1 MFLDPRRSAWRARNG
16 KAARQPLLSL
26 QASKWTDKAPLHP
39 NLASRRLNPLSHEM
53 NILSRASTAIGSL
66 ERRAHRRFSYPALQ
80 LEIDGKRFKT
90 TDWSLGGFRIN
101 GYINGYRGVP
111 KIGDR
116 LSGHI
121 KSLNSSAPGT
131 FVAEV
136 VRIAETGEIGLR
148 LLEITPAVF
157 LAMAG
162 LKDY

>member
-1 MFLDPRRSAWRARNG
+1 
-16 KAARQPLLSL
+16 
-26 QASKWTDKAPLHP
+26 
-39 NLASRRLNPLSHEM
+39 M

-90 TDWSLGGFRIN
+90 TDWSLGGFRIT
-101 GYINGYRGVP
+101 GYRGAP

-116 LSGHI
+116 LSGQI

-162 LKDY
+162 FKDY